1 MTRYSFSFPGTEEA
15 YEISDY
21 IFGRVI
27 DTMDVGAVT
36 RQKLKLLLSELFMN
50 AYLHGVG
57 DDVSRRIDVTIE
69 FGVDKFVAVVK
80 DPGRGL
86 TEEQY
91 KSLAEAEVD
100 YESESGRGIKIIHKL
115 SDKVEL
121 YRDEEGKFC
130 VKCSKNL
137 DNKPMIVDKNR

>member
-1 MTRYSFSFPGTEEA
+1 MTKYSFSFPGTEEA

-27 DTMDVGAVT
+27 DTIDISIGM

-57 DDVSRRIDVTIE
+57 NDSSRGIEVSIE
-69 FGVDKFVAVVK
+69 FGMDKFVTVVK
-80 DPGRGL
+80 DPGSGL
-86 TEEQY
+86 TEEQF
-91 KSLAEAEVD
+91 KNLAEAEVD
-100 YESESGRGIKIIHKL
+100 YGSESGRGIKIIRKL

-121 YRDEEGKFC
+121 YRDEAGKFC